1 MRFSTTQKYLAIL
14 VLAIALSA
22 GGIAYAVHCSKN
34 KDDAGR
40 GGALA
45 VALAFVVLFVSR
57 GQGARVYD
65 ILAVEGPE
73 LLKKIDEPQA
83 AKPEPGAGPALV
95 PQDLLAA
102 ALAGKSPAEIKMD
115 ALLVKLRRDSDDQRI
130 QNIYLAFT
138 SVIGTLVWGLGDL
151 IAKKFI

>member
-1 MRFSTTQKYLAIL
+1 MPFSTTQKYLAIL
-14 VLAIALSA
+14 MLAIALSA

-34 KDDAGR
+34 KDDGGR

-57 GQGARVYD
+57 GQGAKVYD
-65 ILAVEGPE
+65 ILADEGPE
-73 LLKKIDEPQA
+73 LLKKIEALQA
-83 AKPEPGAGPALV
+83 AGPALGET
-95 PQDLLAA
+95 
-102 ALAGKSPAEIKMD
+102 AGKVANNPTAETKVN
-115 ALLVKLRRDSDDQRI
+115 ALVAKLRTDSNDQRK

-138 SVIGTLVWGLGDL
+138 SVIGTLAWGFGDL

>member
-1 MRFSTTQKYLAIL
+1 MPFSTTQKYLAIL
-14 VLAIALSA
+14 ILAIALSA

-34 KDDAGR
+34 QDDGGR

-57 GQGARVYD
+57 GQGAKVYD
-65 ILAVEGPE
+65 ILADEGPE
-73 LLKKIDEPQA
+73 LLKKIEALQVTR
-83 AKPEPGAGPALV
+83 PALGET
-95 PQDLLAA
+95 
-102 ALAGKSPAEIKMD
+102 AGKVANNPTAETRVN
-115 ALLVKLRRDSDDQRI
+115 ALVAKLRTDSNDQRK

-138 SVIGTLVWGLGDL
+138 SVIGTLAWGFGDL